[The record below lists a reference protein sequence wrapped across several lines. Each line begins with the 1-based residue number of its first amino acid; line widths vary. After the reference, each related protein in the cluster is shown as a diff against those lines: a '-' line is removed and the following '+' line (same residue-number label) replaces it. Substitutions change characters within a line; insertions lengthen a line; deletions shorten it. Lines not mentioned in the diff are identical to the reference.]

1 MKLLHTSD
9 WHLGQSF
16 FTKSRK
22 AEHQAFLAWLL
33 EQVAAHDIDAV
44 IVAGDIFDTGTP
56 PSYAR
61 EMYNQFIVAIS
72 QLNCTLVVLGGNHDS
87 VSTLNESKQLVACL
101 NTHVVANVVPSA
113 VTAEVTD
120 DTARSAPDHNQ
131 IIELKNST
139 GETGVILCAI
149 PFIRPRDVIQSRA
162 GESGLEKRQALGE
175 AIKQHYHQLYQAAL
189 AVREEKQL
197 NVPIIATGHLT
208 ALGVSQSDSV
218 RDIYIGSLDGFA
230 ADGFPPADYIA
241 LGHIH
246 RPQVVAKSEHIR
258 YSGSPIPLSFDE
270 LKTTKQ
276 VVIVEFDQADRVAI
290 SPLEVPRFQPMA
302 VIKGDLSSIESQ
314 LKAFDANTNESAPQA
329 KPVWL
334 CIEVELQ
341 DYLADLPQRIQT
353 LIEGLSVEQT
363 VDQSVSPSV
372 GLSFEVLQLRR
383 SRNTAKQSLTQTA
396 RETLA
401 ELTPDDV
408 FAKRLE
414 LENFEGEIE
423 TLRLGRIKQQFKQ
436 ILSEVENPEQG
447 A

>member
-33 EQVAAHDIDAV
+33 KQVAAHDIDAV

-101 NTHVVANVVPSA
+101 NTHVVANVAPGTVI
-113 VTAEVTD
+113 TEVTEA
-120 DTARSAPDHNQ
+120 TVRSESPHNQ

-139 GETGVILCAI
+139 GETGAILCAI

-175 AIKQHYHQLYQAAL
+175 AIKLHYHQLYQSAL

-246 RPQVVAKSEHIR
+246 RPQIVAKSEHIR

-276 VVIVEFDQADRVAI
+276 VVMVEFNGAEVNAI
-290 SPLEVPRFQPMA
+290 TPLDVPMFQPMA
-302 VIKGDLSSIESQ
+302 VIKGDLSGIETQ
-314 LKAFDANTNESAPQA
+314 LKALEKAP
-329 KPVWL
+329 KPIWL

-341 DYLADLPQRIQT
+341 DYLADLPQRIQA

-363 VDQSVSPSV
+363 LEQKVDQA
-372 GLSFEVLQLRR
+372 FEVLQLRR

-414 LENFEGEIE
+414 LESFEGETE
-423 TLRLGRIKQQFKQ
+423 ALRLGRIKQQFKQ